1 MEQTEITELVQA
13 LSGERASHVVIK
25 NCSLVSVYTGEII
38 PDTDIAIYKSYVSY
52 VGPDAAQMTGK
63 DTRIIDAKNRY
74 VAPGLA
80 DPHTH
85 IDQFILPHH
94 VARHAISH
102 GTTTLFSDPVDI
114 TSVCGYDGLVW
125 FADACSM
132 VQARVFNCI
141 PGGVPVDP
149 KLSSAKSMTQEQIRN
164 LMDRDDIFG
173 MGEVFAWTKVIKQ
186 DIDTIQN
193 MATIQEMGGIIN
205 GHTAGMSG
213 TKLAI
218 YAASGITSC
227 HEPINYDQTI
237 ERLRMGMYVMVR
249 EGSIRRDLY
258 GILKEISSRRIDTSR
273 LMLCTDGLNP
283 TDMQAGHMDHCVREA
298 IRAGVDPVQAIS
310 MASLNV
316 FRYYRMDHML
326 GGISVGRLADIILLN
341 DMDSFDIGATIIGGQ
356 ISTNHNQTNKAPQ
369 WLYET
374 VGMDMLSDTDLAVPA
389 QGDEVAVNTILLQ
402 TEIITK
408 LGRATLP
415 IQDGKVCAT
424 DTVWKVAAIKRDGT
438 QKALG
443 FLENFGTKHGGMA
456 TTATFHD
463 NDIIAIGNSD
473 ADMATAINQVIK
485 SRGATTAVIHG
496 EIRAHMPLP
505 IAGIISEMEMDDV
518 SEQFVRVQQSF
529 KELGC
534 THREPHLIPLFLPFL
549 ALPSIRIQSNGLINV
564 KDGAIIPTIIP
575 LSEAHV

>member
-1 MEQTEITELVQA
+1 MEQAEISELVQA
-13 LSGERASHVVIK
+13 VSGERKSHLVIRD
-25 NCSLVSVYTGEII
+25 CSLVSVYTGEII
-38 PDTDIAIYKSYVSY
+38 PDMDIAVYKSHISY
-52 VGPDAAQMTGK
+52 VGPDAAHVTGG
-63 DTRIIDAKNRY
+63 DTRIIHAKNKY
-74 VAPGLA
+74 AAPGLA

-85 IDQFILPHH
+85 MDQFILPYGT
-94 VARHAISH
+94 ARHAISH

-114 TSVCGYDGLVW
+114 TSICGYEGLVW
-125 FADACSM
+125 FADVCRM

-149 KLSSAKSMTQEQIRN
+149 KLSNARNITPSQIRV
-164 LMDRDDIFG
+164 LMNRDDIFG
-173 MGEVFAWTKVIKQ
+173 MGEVFAWTKVTKQ
-186 DIDTIQN
+186 DTDTIQN
-193 MATIQEMGGIIN
+193 IAAIQELGGIIN

-213 TKLAI
+213 TKLAM
-218 YAASGITSC
+218 YVAAGIASC

-237 ERLRMGMYVMVR
+237 ERLRMGLYVMAR

-258 GILKEISSRRIDTSR
+258 GILKEISSKGIDTSR

-316 FRYYRMDHML
+316 FRYYKMDHML
-326 GGISVGRLADIILLN
+326 GGISVGRLADITLLN
-341 DMDSFDIGATIIGGQ
+341 DIESFDIDTAIIGGQ
-356 ISTNHNQTNKAPQ
+356 RPAKYNHTNKVPQ

-374 VGMDMLSDTDLAVPA
+374 VGMDMLSEADLAVRA
-389 QGDEVAVNTILLQ
+389 QGDEAAVNTILLQ

-408 LGRATLP
+408 MGSATLP
-415 IQDGKVCAT
+415 IRDGQVCTT

-438 QKALG
+438 QKVLG
-443 FLENFGTKHGGMA
+443 FLENFGSKHGGMA

-473 ADMATAINQVIK
+473 LDMATAVNQVIK
-485 SRGATTAVIHG
+485 SCGGTATVIRGDV
-496 EIRAHMPLP
+496 RAHMPLP
-505 IAGIISEMEMDDV
+505 IAGIISEMEMDSV
-518 SEQFVRVQQSF
+518 SEQFVQVRQSF

-534 THREPHLIPLFLPFL
+534 TYEEPHLIPLFLPFL
-549 ALPSIRIQSNGLINV
+549 ALPHIRIQSNGLINV
-564 KDGAIIPTIIP
+564 KDGTIIPTIT
-575 LSEAHV
+575 SNV